1 MDLPYTY
8 LYIPDF
14 PIPHSPEANA
24 WWQLSDDRVSFSA
37 PPIAWPLLSFPSSP
51 VGSSVWGIACRLA
64 YAPRNGIC
72 PAGCAHSPTVSCTA
86 NTVRHDLHASGNI
99 GVSSARPPIFLPL
112 CDCFSLLIVWRC
124 FELLMMSW
132 GYIYNIQYKYKTY
145 FSNNRHLSMFFHNTT
160 ASFTIAAAC
169 WNLAPGQWWLS
180 PVTICIYISINS
192 DVVFPQYRE
201 QVCL

>member
-64 YAPRNGIC
+64 YVPRTGIC
-72 PAGCAHSPTVSCTA
+72 PIGCGHSPTVPCTA
-86 NTVRHDLHASGNI
+86 DTVRHGLHVSGNI

-132 GYIYNIQYKYKTY
+132 GYIFNIRYKYKTY
-145 FSNNRHLSMFFHNTT
+145 FSNNRHLSMFFSQYHR
-160 ASFTIAAAC
+160 I
-169 WNLAPGQWWLS
+169 
-180 PVTICIYISINS
+180 VS
-192 DVVFPQYRE
+192 DCSGLLKSSTRTMMTPRHDLHLYFYQLRCCFSAV
-201 QVCL
+201 